1 MVPVTTV
8 ASQTRGFNTKDGP
21 DLPGTDLGNQSLE
34 SRALDQAGAGSP
46 KVLVDH
52 SDVAES
58 QLPGTI
64 CQVVLATLT
73 LLVVLHLTSGG
84 LTDVD
89 DGSPPKVLIRQ
100 FRIHRFLR
108 LPDGLRPRALR

>member
-8 ASQTRGFNTKDGP
+8 SSQTRSFNTKNGS
-21 DLPGTDLGNQSLE
+21 DLTGTGRGNQSLE
-34 SRALDQAGAGSP
+34 SRALDQAGAGSA

-52 SDVAES
+52 SDVAEP

-73 LLVVLHLTSGG
+73 LLVVLHLTSGR
-84 LTDVD
+84 LKDVD
-89 DGSPPKVLIRQ
+89 EGSPPKVLIIQ
-100 FRIHRFLR
+100 F
-108 LPDGLRPRALR
+108 